1 VTERTTLQSCCVD
14 AYSSEAVRWLVGDS
28 LHPGGPALTERLAH
42 SLGLGPSS
50 TVVDVACGRGTS
62 ALAVAAAFGCAVVGV
77 DLAEESLAD
86 ARARADGAG
95 LSERVRFLA
104 GDAEELPLP
113 DQSVDAVL
121 CECALCLF
129 HDRPRA
135 AAELARVL
143 RPGGRLALS
152 DVTADAEALPPE
164 LRTLVARVAC
174 IAGAEPLAET
184 ARLLEDAGFVVDRTE
199 EHRDALVE
207 LVDRVEARL
216 RFARLI
222 ADRLPAAL
230 AGHVAQGL
238 EIVAAARGAID
249 AGTLGYAAVYGLRRP
264 TADA

>member
-1 VTERTTLQSCCVD
+1 MAEGC
-14 AYSSEAVRWLVGDS
+14 
-28 LHPGGPALTERLAH
+28 
-42 SLGLGPSS
+42 
-50 TVVDVACGRGTS
+50 
-62 ALAVAAAFGCAVVGV
+62 GCAVVGV

-86 ARARADGAG
+86 AGERAMRAGV
-95 LSERVRFLA
+95 SERVRFLH

-152 DVTADAEALPPE
+152 DVTADAAALPPE
-164 LRTLVARVAC
+164 LRTLAARVAC

-184 ARLLEDAGFVVDRTE
+184 VRLLEAAGFAIETTE
-199 EHRDALVE
+199 DHRGALAE
-207 LVDRVEARL
+207 LLERVEARL
-216 RFARLI
+216 RVARLLG
-222 ADRLPAAL
+222 DSLPAAL

-238 EIVAAARGAID
+238 ELVASARGAVE
-249 AGTLGYAAVYGLRRP
+249 AGTLGYAAAYGVRLTTGEARRSSDP
-264 TADA
+264 LQSGEASD